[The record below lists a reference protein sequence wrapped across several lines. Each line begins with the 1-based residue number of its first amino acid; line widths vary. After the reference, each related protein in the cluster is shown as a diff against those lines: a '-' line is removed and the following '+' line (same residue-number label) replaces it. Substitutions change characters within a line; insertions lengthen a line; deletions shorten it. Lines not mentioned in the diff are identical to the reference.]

1 MLCRYKINSPGGA
14 PPLPGSMISCETLA
28 SYTQAS
34 SVVDQAKAE
43 ARQLLKA
50 AHAQREELLEKANL
64 QVWQRANA
72 QLKRWEIER
81 QALCDNLERYA
92 TAIANQAIHLLLEDT
107 PAPQRMAALIK
118 QLLASHVPAVKAALV
133 CHPLE
138 LEAVRACLAN
148 RGSTHWTL
156 RADNTIKP
164 QSLILNTEEGDF
176 RIDWTSLVNLFLKP
190 DDSHSNDGL

>member
-43 ARQLLKA
+43 AGQLLKA

-107 PAPQRMAALIK
+107 PAPQRMTALIK
-118 QLLASHVPAVKAALV
+118 QLLASHVPAVKATLV

>member
-50 AHAQREELLEKANL
+50 AHAQREELLEKASL
-64 QVWQRANA
+64 EVWQRANA

-92 TAIANQAIHLLLEDT
+92 TTIANQAIHLLLEDT

-118 QLLASHVPAVKAALV
+118 QLLASHVPAVKAVLV

>member
-1 MLCRYKINSPGGA
+1 
-14 PPLPGSMISCETLA
+14 MISCETLA

-43 ARQLLKA
+43 ARQLLKV
-50 AHAQREELLEKANL
+50 AHAQREELLEKASL
-64 QVWQRANA
+64 EVWQRANA

-118 QLLASHVPAVKAALV
+118 QLLASHVPAVKAVLV

>member
-43 ARQLLKA
+43 AGQLLKA

-107 PAPQRMAALIK
+107 PAPQRMTALIK